1 MKNQELW
8 NAQKELLAH
17 SYGHAQ
23 AYTTVVLLAGYAGF
37 FAVWTF
43 LKQDL
48 SKGQV
53 FSSGLLIA
61 LSLSSYIIWEIYQAF
76 HRSQA
81 LLGLNKAV
89 LDPKNFDTLLAE
101 YKKTQQ
107 DRTIRLGRIWI
118 FVFGFTVL
126 TGFSAV
132 SILIYAFIDTLWRMY
147 VA

>member
-1 MKNQELW
+1 MKNHELL

-48 SKGQV
+48 SKEQV

-61 LSLSSYIIWEIYQAF
+61 LSLSSYIIWEVYQSF
-76 HRSQA
+76 YRSRT
-81 LLGLNKAV
+81 LLGLNKAIQNP
-89 LDPKNFDTLLAE
+89 DNFEILLAAH
-101 YKKTQQ
+101 KKNEQE
-107 DRTIRLGRIWI
+107 RLISFGRVWV
-118 FVFGFTVL
+118 FVFWFTVS

-132 SILIYAFIDTLWRMY
+132 SILIYAFIDTLWTLY
-147 VA
+147 TA